1 MIPEDNLPFMQSLL
15 EQAAAM
21 QQQLVAAQE
30 ELTQARVDGSSGAG
44 AVTATVT
51 GTGDLVTLQIDPSV
65 CDPKD
70 TETLAD
76 LVVAAIRDATT
87 NAHELAAGR
96 MGDVTG
102 GLEGLGGE
110 GSPLG
115 KLGF

>member
-1 MIPEDNLPFMQSLL
+1 MMSEDNLPSMQSLL
-15 EQAAAM
+15 EQAAAV
-21 QQQLVAAQE
+21 QQQLVTAQE
-30 ELTQARVDGSSGAG
+30 ELTQARVDGSSGGG

-51 GTGDLVTLQIDPSV
+51 GTGDLVALQIDSSV
-65 CDPKD
+65 CDPED

-87 NAHELAAGR
+87 NANELAAGG

-102 GLEGLGGE
+102 GLGGLGGE